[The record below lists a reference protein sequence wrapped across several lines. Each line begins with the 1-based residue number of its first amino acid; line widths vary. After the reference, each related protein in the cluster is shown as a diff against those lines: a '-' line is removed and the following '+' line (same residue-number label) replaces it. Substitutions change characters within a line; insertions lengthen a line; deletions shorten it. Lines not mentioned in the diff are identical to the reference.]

1 MLNQLLFCSDPG
13 FYCSLQ
19 GPGCLVG
26 HPRDKACCLS
36 LCRTLTLM
44 GGGVSVRKLGRGLGK
59 VMALLVTLIFWLS
72 LPAPSSSSSD
82 EPASLAAWQPPCP
95 DSESAV
101 RFAVLPTCPTG
112 AGVWPVWEFRRRPE
126 QRPHRQQP
134 PGGGRPR
141 GLWEFL
147 ESEPA
152 VRRHQ
157 KSKSGAPCGP
167 WVVVGWPAEG
177 SGLGEWASWM
187 LVG

>member
-1 MLNQLLFCSDPG
+1 MPSSDLVRRHRGNAEPAPLLLRPWFLLQPPGPRLPSWPSKGQGLLPVFVQDLNLNE
-13 FYCSLQ
+13 
-19 GPGCLVG
+19 
-26 HPRDKACCLS
+26 
-36 LCRTLTLM
+36 
-44 GGGVSVRKLGRGLGK
+44 GGVSVRKLGRGLGK

-101 RFAVLPTCPTG
+101 RFAMLPTCPTG
-112 AGVWPVWEFRRRPE
+112 AGVRPVWEFRRRPE

-152 VRRHQ
+152 VR
-157 KSKSGAPCGP
+157 
-167 WVVVGWPAEG
+167 
-177 SGLGEWASWM
+177 
-187 LVG
+187 